1 MQAVHNV
8 EISWEDLLT
17 AFTNGGMERVYF
29 LDRFT
34 GEIFFISA
42 TDEGHE
48 FQQQMEKNRGRFL
61 EIPPFDYHIE
71 RQIMSGFVTSIEDPY
86 LKNLLS
92 ASLAGKKPYG
102 KIEDILSFFPQEEER
117 LMFLKDQYLSSRLK
131 VWLEENNLFT
141 VDATT
146 QDLMHPQD

>member
-1 MQAVHNV
+1 MPAVHNV
-8 EISWEDLLT
+8 EISWEDLLA
-17 AFTNGGMERVYF
+17 AFTNGEMDRVYF

-34 GEIFFISA
+34 GEIFFITSSE
-42 TDEGHE
+42 EGHE
-48 FQQQMEKNRGRFL
+48 FQQQLDKNRSRFL
-61 EIPPFDYHIE
+61 EIPPFDYRIE
-71 RQIMSGFVTSIEDPY
+71 RQIMAGFITSIEDDY

-102 KIEDILSFFPQEEER
+102 KFEDILSFFPQEEER
-117 LMFLKDQYLSSRLK
+117 LTLLKDQFLSSRLK

-146 QDLMHPQD
+146 QGLSRP